1 MPGPYRPI
9 ADIHT
14 RSVSSAAEAAA
25 AEAGG
30 EPEVTED
37 QGNWLIAIGAF
48 IVVLLALG
56 CAYLNA
62 IGKILGTIRDRLP
75 TREGETTVEKP

>member
-1 MPGPYRPI
+1 M
-9 ADIHT
+9 
-14 RSVSSAAEAAA
+14 
-25 AEAGG
+25 
-30 EPEVTED
+30 PEVTED